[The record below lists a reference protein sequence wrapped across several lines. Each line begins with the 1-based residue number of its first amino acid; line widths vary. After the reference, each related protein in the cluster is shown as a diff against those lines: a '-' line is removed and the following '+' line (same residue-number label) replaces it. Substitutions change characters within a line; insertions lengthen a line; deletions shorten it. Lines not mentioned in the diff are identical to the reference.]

1 MPPKKP
7 GKDGELDP
15 TEKLY
20 RVYRK
25 NLAAAG
31 IAMPKKLEERFA
43 ELRNGKIVSSL
54 TDLIVWDDVG
64 PEGMRV
70 LADTLR
76 DLDYKLL
83 RQIRLWGARIEDDG
97 VRSLCQFLDTNH
109 TVVHLEL
116 KGCGI
121 TATGCAFLTTTLGYK
136 VRSSIAIL
144 KLDHNNIGS
153 EGCNKLSES
162 LAMNGTIT
170 ELSLTYCSIEA
181 EAADKLFEALI
192 FVGTSI
198 RELDL
203 TGNYLRNPGIVQ
215 LMKAFLINRTVKKL
229 TLADNQFGEDP
240 QVLEG
245 LKDVLHCNDCI
256 SFLDLNFNGFY
267 VEGVTY
273 IRNALIETEVDGVRK
288 NNTLQTLILPDKFP
302 KELYV
307 EIIGILSTNKKKK
320 KKGKKGK
327 KGKKSKK
334 K

>member
-25 NLAAAG
+25 NLAGAG
-31 IAMPKKLEERFA
+31 IPMPKKLEERFA
-43 ELRNGKIVSSL
+43 ELRNGKIVTSF
-54 TDLIVWDDVG
+54 TELIVWDDVG

-97 VRSLCQFLDTNH
+97 LRSLCQFLDNNH
-109 TVVHLEL
+109 TIVHLEL

-121 TATGCAFLTTTLGYK
+121 TGLGCVFLANTLGYK

-144 KLDHNNIGS
+144 KLDHNDIGS
-153 EGCNKLSES
+153 AGCNKISES
-162 LAMNGTIT
+162 LAMNVTIT
-170 ELSLTYCSIEA
+170 ELSLTYCNLEA
-181 EAADKLFEALI
+181 EAADGLFEALI
-192 FVGTSI
+192 FMGTSI

-203 TGNYLRNPGIVQ
+203 TGNHLRNPGIVQ

-240 QVLEG
+240 LVLEG

-273 IRNALIETEVDGVRK
+273 LRNALIETEMDGVRK

>member
-1 MPPKKP
+1 M
-7 GKDGELDP
+7 
-15 TEKLY
+15 
-20 RVYRK
+20 YRK
-25 NLAAAG
+25 NLTAAG
-31 IAMPKKLEERFA
+31 MTMPKKLEERFA
-43 ELRNGKIVSSL
+43 ELRNGKIVASL
-54 TDLIVWDDVG
+54 TELIVWDDVG

-83 RQIRLWGARIEDDG
+83 RQIRLWGARIDDEG
-97 VRSLCQFLDTNH
+97 ARSLCQFLENNH

-121 TATGCAFLTTTLGYK
+121 TSLGCVFLGNVLGYK

-153 EGCNKLSES
+153 EGCNKISEA
-162 LAMNGTIT
+162 LAMNGTVT
-170 ELSLTYCSIEA
+170 ELSLTYCNIEA
-181 EAADKLFEALI
+181 EAAESLLQALI
-192 FVGTSI
+192 FVSTSI

-203 TGNYLRNPGIVQ
+203 TGNYLRNAGVTQ
-215 LMKAFLINRTVKKL
+215 LLKAFLINRTVKKL
-229 TLADNQFGEDP
+229 ILADNQFGEDP
-240 QVLEG
+240 LVLEG
-245 LKDVLHCNDCI
+245 IKDVLHCNDCI

-267 VEGVTY
+267 EAGVTY
-273 IRNALIETEVDGVRK
+273 LRNALIETEIDGVRK
-288 NNTLQTLILPDKFP
+288 NSTLQTLILPDKFP

-307 EIIGILSTNKKKK
+307 EIVGILSTNKKKK